1 MITATL
7 VSAPHGM
14 DVNEHQDAHE
24 ISVVVD
30 TTDPGC
36 RYQTRASHHTPN
48 ARTKSLTRS
57 RNAHI

>member
-30 TTDPGC
+30 TTDPGV
-36 RYQTRASHHTPN
+36 QISDPGISSHP
-48 ARTKSLTRS
+48 
-57 RNAHI
+57 